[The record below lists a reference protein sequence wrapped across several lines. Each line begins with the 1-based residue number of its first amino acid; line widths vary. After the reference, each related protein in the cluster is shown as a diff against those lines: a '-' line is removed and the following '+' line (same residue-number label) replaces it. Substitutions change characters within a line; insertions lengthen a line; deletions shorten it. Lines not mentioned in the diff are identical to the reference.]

1 MAALCDLLPAAAA
14 AAADSAGL
22 DPISIASQS
31 FVIKPRPV
39 PILLP
44 PPKSRMR
51 ATAAAAA
58 AAAASSHCQPLEQC
72 QAGCS
77 ISTLITPRPPCGPQA
92 WVLPHVAD
100 EEVPA
105 SLRSPHVHE
114 DAARPGRGLQ
124 DQAAVL
130 WPIPEEPALA
140 AACNDSVAADSVSW
154 PAVWELPRSGIVGG
168 ILANLL
174 KVHVR
179 KQLDYVH
186 RLDVSIG
193 GKSWE
198 LLRGRAAHFQLRM
211 LDASFEVHTEQSPR
225 QGAAAAEC
233 LVRTLPGVHVECNSG
248 HARHVSGRL
257 LKKPVPIEA
266 FVCVKEEDFNRN
278 LRTSE
283 LLKGLLA
290 DFWHFRLQTAAAD
303 KIQWASTKPLPKLHA
318 EVLDGVVLL
327 KEAPRNQLLTSK
339 VVAAFKVSVGKL
351 DSTLVMTEIE
361 WPPAASTPK
370 TLHGDKQVAD
380 GSNVAP
386 SRPLWVAS
394 LDLPPGAS
402 YVSFKVTTGRL
413 ETHVR
418 LNLEL

>member
-14 AAADSAGL
+14 AADSAGL
-22 DPISIASQS
+22 DLISIASQS

-39 PILLP
+39 PIVLP
-44 PPKSRMR
+44 PPKSRIR
-51 ATAAAAA
+51 ATAAAA

-77 ISTLITPRPPCGPQA
+77 ISTPITPRPPCGPQA
-92 WVLPHVAD
+92 WVLPQPAHVAD

-105 SLRSPHVHE
+105 PLRSPHVHE
-114 DAARPGRGLQ
+114 DAARPGRGLH
-124 DQAAVL
+124 DQGAAL

-140 AACNDSVAADSVSW
+140 AARNDGIAAGSVSW

-168 ILANLL
+168 ILANML
-174 KVHVR
+174 KLHIR

-198 LLRGRAAHFQLRM
+198 LLRGRAAHFQLRI
-211 LDASFEVHTEQSPR
+211 LDASFE
-225 QGAAAAEC
+225 GAAAAEC
-233 LVRTLPGVHVECNSG
+233 LVRTLPGVPGVECNSG

-303 KIQWASTKPLPKLHA
+303 KTQWPSTPLPKVHA

-351 DSTLVMTEIE
+351 DSTLVMAETE

-370 TLHGDKQVAD
+370 HLRGEEQVAD

-402 YVSFKVTTGRL
+402 YVSFKVTRGRL

-418 LNLEL
+418 FNLEL